1 VVPSFVLEGQRIS
14 LTSGDGA
21 GSIFSNGY
29 LCIICCVFMCLL
41 EQCHGTCCLFFVLS
55 MGQEEGEQQAAGIHC
70 RQTAMPTS
78 H

>member
-1 VVPSFVLEGQRIS
+1 
-14 LTSGDGA
+14 
-21 GSIFSNGY
+21 
-29 LCIICCVFMCLL
+29 LL

-70 RQTAMPTS
+70 RQAAVPTS